1 MAKKKPDK
9 LSQEVAQALAAGM
22 SYGKWKA
29 LQEPVK
35 IVKEEEIPEG
45 WSKCQYCG
53 KVFKPT
59 IKRPQKFCDSVCR
72 EKSYFPKRRIIQ
84 AEYMRGYKAR
94 KKAELRC
101 KVDGDGNG

>member
-1 MAKKKPDK
+1 MAKKKKMDK
-9 LSQEVAQALAAGM
+9 LSWENAQALAAHM

-29 LQEPVK
+29 MQDPVK
-35 IVKEEEIPEG
+35 IVKQEVIPEG

-72 EKSYFPKRRIIQ
+72 EKSYSPKRKIIQ
-84 AEYMRGYKAR
+84 AEYMRGYRER
-94 KKAELRC
+94 KRANEA
-101 KVDGDGNG
+101 